1 MTLSH
6 IPNRGRSRDEAIEY
20 WRPRGQRHDPSH
32 RTYDYSGAFPFA
44 SDILRHRLAGGT
56 SSSATLPDVILRS
69 VGLP

>member
-1 MTLSH
+1 MTLSY

-44 SDILRHRLAGGT
+44 SDILRQGT
-56 SSSATLPDVILRS
+56 VWLVAHLRQPHS
-69 VGLP
+69 RT